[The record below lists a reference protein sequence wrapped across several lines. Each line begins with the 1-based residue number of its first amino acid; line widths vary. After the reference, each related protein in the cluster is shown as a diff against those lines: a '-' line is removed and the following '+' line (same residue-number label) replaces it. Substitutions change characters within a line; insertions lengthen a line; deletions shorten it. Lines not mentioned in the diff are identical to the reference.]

1 MEFKTEVTEEE
12 LDKIADTSIETVKEI
27 CKFFELGDIEVN
39 EYEGEENELIL
50 DLDGEDLSVLIGHR
64 GSTIQSFQQ
73 VVSVITSTKIGYKY
87 PVIVDV
93 HGYKGRQ
100 KNKLEELAYRMAN
113 KCLNQKREVSLRP
126 MSPYD
131 RRIIHMALAEEK
143 DVETFSEGQGRDRH
157 VVIKPINH

>member
-1 MEFKTEVTEEE
+1 MEFKTDVTEEE
-12 LDKIADTSIETVKEI
+12 LDKIADVSTEVIREI
-27 CKFFELGDIEVN
+27 CRYFQLGEIEVN
-39 EYEGEENELIL
+39 EYEDDDGELIL
-50 DLDGEDLSVLIGHR
+50 DLDGDDLSVLIGHR

-73 VVSVITSTKIGYKY
+73 CVSTITATKMGYKY
-87 PVIVDV
+87 PVTVDV

-113 KCLNQKREVSLRP
+113 KALNQKRDVSLRP

-143 DVETFSEGQGRDRH
+143 DVETISEGSGRDRH
-157 VVIKPINH
+157 VVVKVVKH